1 MRANDRSKNQRNAS
15 DGNDNSRK
23 LNQVERCRTRGCHI
37 ELELDCNLQS
47 ISASIAGSLP
57 ENTAGGQRD
66 SGQDERPQNFVKNYM
81 SYGVKSGGY
90 TYWPPYADQR
100 LVALPG

>member
-1 MRANDRSKNQRNAS
+1 MRTNDRSKNQRNAS

-37 ELELDCNLQS
+37 ELEFDCNLQS
-47 ISASIAGSLP
+47 ISASIAGRLP

-66 SGQDERPQNFVKNYM
+66 SGQDERPKNSVKNYM
-81 SYGVKSGGY
+81 SDGVSPRGCSLVS
-90 TYWPPYADQR
+90 PR
-100 LVALPG
+100 LFAHNAKP